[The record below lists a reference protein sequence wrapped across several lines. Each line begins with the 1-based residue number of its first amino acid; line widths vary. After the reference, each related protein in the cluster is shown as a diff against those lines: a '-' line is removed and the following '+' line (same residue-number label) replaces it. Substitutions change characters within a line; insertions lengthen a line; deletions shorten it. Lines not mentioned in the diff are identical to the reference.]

1 MKNNCLLITILLFYS
16 FLENGNTQE
25 TFLKKYISSDDKA
38 IYSII
43 ETDDSHLIFCGS
55 IWTNPELTG
64 SIGTMSKISFNGELI
79 KSENC
84 DYSAGNSRYVELLN
98 TSTTSGSYLLLG
110 SEDSIGDS
118 KSYNSVFIHSIDNE
132 LNILER
138 RNYGL
143 WPDSV
148 NNPWDFEILDDTT
161 AYILS
166 FFKTSNSSYFLNYSL
181 IKAHL
186 TNGEYDYFIADGTKL
201 SAVSSFIIDEVK
213 KLIRVNYLRFDL
225 AMYPWNAIAN
235 ISYDLANHEE
245 VILENEFFSQTKLAK
260 KNDSTYFLSGAF
272 IDDNTTQRD
281 LGLAEYNLQDSLLK
295 QIKFPGGNDSV
306 TYPGSGRKNIL
317 VTSDY
322 IWVMGWYNCLASQPP
337 CQYES
342 TYIMLNKLTHDLEL
356 IEQLFYGGDGVYNP
370 NDIIETS
377 DNHIVVV
384 GDFFDP
390 QAVPYNCH
398 FDPFVLKVNSEGL
411 IVNAQN
417 NELPLAQEAIVF
429 PNPGSYYLQVKLAV
443 QHKAATLQLFDLNGR
458 LIHTEEVS
466 ADMQR
471 INTSTLPAG
480 IYPYRIYAK
489 DRVIGSGK
497 WVKE

>member
-1 MKNNCLLITILLFYS
+1 MKNNCLIITILFYFS
-16 FLENGNTQE
+16 FLQNGNTQE
-25 TFLKKYISSDDKA
+25 TFLNKYISPDDKA

-43 ETDDSHLIFCGS
+43 ETDDNHLIFCGS

-64 SIGTMSKISFNGELI
+64 SIGTMSKISFIGELI
-79 KSENC
+79 NSENY
-84 DYSAGNSRYVELLN
+84 DFTAGNSRYVKLINPSN
-98 TSTTSGSYLLLG
+98 TTGSYFLLG
-110 SEDSIGDS
+110 SEDSVGGN

-138 RNYGL
+138 RNYGM
-143 WPDSV
+143 WPDTV
-148 NNPWDFEILDDTT
+148 NNPWDFEILDDST

-166 FFKTSNSSYFLNYSL
+166 FFKTSNSSYFLNYSM

-186 TNGEYDYFIADGTKL
+186 TNGEYDYFIADDNINKAISG
-201 SAVSSFIIDEVK
+201 FMIDEVNE
-213 KLIRVNYLRFDL
+213 LIKVNYRTFLT
-225 AMYPWNAIAN
+225 MYPWNPIAN
-235 ISYDLANHEE
+235 ISYDLSNVE
-245 VILENEFFSQTKLAK
+245 VVMPENEFFSQTKLAK
-260 KNDSTYFLSGAF
+260 KNDSTYFLSGAY

-281 LGLAEYNLQDSLLK
+281 LGIAEYNLRDSLLK
-295 QIKFPGGNDSV
+295 QIKFPGGIDSV
-306 TYPGSGRKNIL
+306 TYPGAGRKNIL

-322 IWVMGWYNCLASQPP
+322 IWVMGWYNCLISMSP
-337 CQYES
+337 CQDEP

-356 IEQLFYGGDGVYNP
+356 VEQIFYGGDGVYNP

-390 QAVPYNCH
+390 HVVPYNCH

-411 IVNAQN
+411 IVNTQN

-429 PNPGSYYLQVKLAV
+429 PNPGSDYLQVKLAV
-443 QHKAATLQLFDLNGR
+443 QHKTATLQLFDLNGR
-458 LIHTEEVS
+458 LVHTEEINS
-466 ADMQR
+466 DMQR
-471 INTSTLPAG
+471 VNTATLPAG
-480 IYPYRIYAK
+480 VYPYRITANK
-489 DRVIGSGK
+489 RVIGSGK

>member
-1 MKNNCLLITILLFYS
+1 MKNNCLIITILLFYS
-16 FLENGNTQE
+16 FLESGNTQE

-143 WPDSV
+143 WPDCV

-235 ISYDLANHEE
+235 ISYDLANLEE

-458 LIHTEEVS
+458 LIHTEEIS

>member
-1 MKNNCLLITILLFYS
+1 MKNNCHSIIFLFVLF
-16 FLENGNTQE
+16 FLQTVNAQE
-25 TFLKKYISSDDKA
+25 TFLRKYQSPDYKQ

-43 ETDDSHLIFCGS
+43 ETDDNGLIFCG
-55 IWTNPELTG
+55 IVKTNAG
-64 SIGTMSKISFNGELI
+64 NYDRKGTISKISSVGNYIYTKDYAFEVGNSGFTELI
-79 KSENC
+79 NPS
-84 DYSAGNSRYVELLN
+84 N
-98 TSTTSGSYLLLG
+98 TFGSYLLLG
-110 SEDSIGDS
+110 SEDSVGGD
-118 KSYNSVFIHSIDNE
+118 KVFNSVFIHSIDNE

-148 NNPWDFEILDDTT
+148 NSPWDFEIVGDTT

-166 FFKTSNSSYFLNYSL
+166 SFRTPNSTLFYNYSV
-181 IKAHL
+181 IRAHL
-186 TNGEYDYFIADGTKL
+186 LNGEFEYLIADDTINK
-201 SAVSSFIIDEVK
+201 AASSLIIDEISELVK
-213 KLIRVNYLRFDL
+213 VNYFDFSPT
-225 AMYPWNAIAN
+225 YPQNPVAK
-235 ISYDLANHEE
+235 ISYDLANLE
-245 VILENEFFSQTKLAK
+245 VAMPYSEFSPQSRMAA
-260 KNDSTYFLSGAF
+260 KNDSTYLLSGTLYN
-272 IDDNTTQRD
+272 IQTSQRD
-281 LGLAEYNLQDSLLK
+281 LGIAEYNLQDSLLR
-295 QIKFPGGNDSV
+295 QIQLPGGADSV
-306 TYPGSGRKNIL
+306 TYPGAGKKNIL

-322 IWVMGWYNCLASQPP
+322 IWVMGWYNITQYLP
-337 CQYES
+337 CSPYP
-342 TYIMLNKLTHDLEL
+342 TYVVLNKLNFDLEL
-356 IEQLFYGGDGVYNP
+356 IEQIFYGGDGVYYP
-370 NDIIETS
+370 RDIIETS
-377 DNHIVVV
+377 DYHIVVA
-384 GDFFDP
+384 GEFFDNLAIP
-390 QAVPYNCH
+390 FSCH

-458 LIHTEEVS
+458 LIYTEEITT
-466 ADMQR
+466 DMQR